1 MDPKYLGLSLLRAV
15 VMFALFVGSWLLA
28 YVIGQLLAG
37 AGLIPCRDAAECE
50 LMVGIQVM
58 PLGGTALY
66 VLFLVV
72 WSLAARH
79 HRTTQP

>member
-15 VMFALFVGSWLLA
+15 GLFALFAGSWLLA
-28 YVIGQLLAG
+28 YVIGQLLVG
-37 AGLIPCRDAAECE
+37 AELLPCRDAAECE

-66 VLFLVV
+66 VLFLVI
-72 WSLAARH
+72 WSLFARQ
-79 HRTTQP
+79 RRAQR

>member
-15 VMFALFVGSWLLA
+15 MMFCLFVGSWFLA
-28 YVIGQLLAG
+28 YLIGQLLVG
-37 AGLIPCRDAAECE
+37 AGLMPCRDAAECE

-66 VLFLVV
+66 VLFLVI
-72 WSLAARH
+72 WSFFARQC
-79 HRTTQP
+79 RAPQP

>member
-1 MDPKYLGLSLLRAV
+1 MDPKYLGLSLLRAAIV
-15 VMFALFVGSWLLA
+15 CALFVGSWLLA
-28 YVIGQLLAG
+28 CVIGQLLVG

-66 VLFLVV
+66 ILFLVA
-72 WSLAARH
+72 WSLSARH
-79 HRTTQP
+79 RRAPQS

>member
-1 MDPKYLGLSLLRAV
+1 LDPKYLGLSLLRAV

-28 YVIGQLLAG
+28 YVIGQLLVG
-37 AGLIPCRDAAECE
+37 AGLLPCRDTAECE

-66 VLFLVV
+66 VLFLVI
-72 WSLAARH
+72 WSLFARR
-79 HRTTQP
+79 HRAPQP